1 LLISFI
7 PSTQKLV
14 RVLSEYLFLN
24 SLILIIINKSKESRP
39 IVDPALVCGE
49 GPGFGLPPG
58 SGLCI
63 TLLGSTYLWSVG
75 VMEYWKNEIPT
86 PIFCNFIQR
95 PSRFS
100 DT

>member
-1 LLISFI
+1 MILNTMYKIEI
-7 PSTQKLV
+7 QTQMNWYWFPPLG
-14 RVLSEYLFLN
+14 N
-24 SLILIIINKSKESRP
+24 
-39 IVDPALVCGE
+39 
-49 GPGFGLPPG
+49 GLYM
-58 SGLCI
+58 

-86 PIFCNFIQR
+86 PIFCNFIQK